1 VEPLKLDQSPTLDD
15 SANPA
20 PPPTATAPAPD
31 TVMRVD
37 PAAMA
42 AYTSIANT
50 VSQQLASAA
59 AVAAGAVDPQRL
71 TADLGL
77 VGADFAAKFAAAVSE
92 HAQALSTAG
101 KLVSAYGH
109 TLTTY
114 TAGVQGADE
123 DSAGAIARTEQR
135 P

>member
-1 VEPLKLDQSPTLDD
+1 MDPLKLDTTPTQDNAPNSPTVP
-15 SANPA
+15 PA
-20 PPPTATAPAPD
+20 RGTAMT
-31 TVMRVD
+31 VD

-42 AYTSIANT
+42 AYTAIANT

-59 AVAAGAVDPQRL
+59 SVASGAVDPTKL

-77 VGADFAAKFAAAVSE
+77 VGAEFAGKFAAAVAE

-101 KLVSAYGH
+101 KLVSAYGR

-114 TAGVQGADE
+114 TAGVQGSDE
-123 DSAGAIARTEQR
+123 DSAAAIARTEQQL
-135 P
+135 

>member
-1 VEPLKLDQSPTLDD
+1 
-15 SANPA
+15 
-20 PPPTATAPAPD
+20 
-31 TVMRVD
+31 MRVD

-42 AYTSIANT
+42 SYTAIANA

>member
-1 VEPLKLDQSPTLDD
+1 MDPLKLDQNPTLDN
-15 SANPA
+15 STSSR
-20 PPPTATAPAPD
+20 PPEPVTTPD
-31 TVMRVD
+31 AVMRVD

-42 AYTSIANT
+42 TYTAIANS

-59 AVAAGAVDPQRL
+59 TVTASAVDPQQL
-71 TADLGL
+71 AADLGL

-92 HAQALSTAG
+92 HAEALSTAG

-114 TAGVQGADE
+114 TAGVQGSDE
-123 DSAGAIARTEQR
+123 DSAAAIARTEQR
-135 P
+135 I

>member
-1 VEPLKLDQSPTLDD
+1 MDPLKLDSTPPLDNSASPT
-15 SANPA
+15 SSSPA
-20 PPPTATAPAPD
+20 PAATN

-42 AYTSIANT
+42 SYTAIANA